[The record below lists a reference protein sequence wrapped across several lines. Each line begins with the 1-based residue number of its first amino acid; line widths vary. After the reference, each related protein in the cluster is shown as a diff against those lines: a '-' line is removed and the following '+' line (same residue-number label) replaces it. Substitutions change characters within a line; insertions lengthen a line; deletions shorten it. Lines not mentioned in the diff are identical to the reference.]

1 MGQMVVTATA
11 SQSKPSANSRSTG
24 FEKGTIYVQVSGA
37 GTGTWSGTFNL
48 APVSS
53 AGAVGNAKTYTV
65 TDAAPM
71 VDADIQTGA
80 PAFIGWFTSVSGTV
94 TLSGSVDG

>member
-1 MGQMVVTATA
+1 MGQMVIQATA
-11 SQSKPSANSRSTG
+11 SQTKPSASSRSTG
-24 FEKGTIYVQVSGA
+24 FEKGVVYVQVSGA
-37 GTGTWSGTFNL
+37 GTGTWAGTFNL

-53 AGAVGNAKTYTV
+53 AGVVGNAKTYAV
-65 TDAAPM
+65 SNSAPM